1 MFTLTDWTHKKQH
14 NIWRRV
20 RPMVFNST
28 FNNISDISWR
38 SVVLVEE
45 TGVLR
50 ENNRPAASHA
60 QTLSHNVVSSTLRHN
75 SNFLDL
81 EMCTSVVLSFE
92 GDIIYHL
99 KVALS
104 IIWRWHYLSFPDQ
117 FCNLVVSFGLP
128 HLYLDHVNCL
138 VLDNFDTWFSMRF
151 K

>member
-99 KVALS
+99 KVTLS
-104 IIWRWHYLSFPDQ
+104 IIWRWHYLSFEGDIIYH
-117 FCNLVVSFGLP
+117 FLI
-128 HLYLDHVNCL
+128 
-138 VLDNFDTWFSMRF
+138 NFVILLSHSVFRIYI
-151 K
+151 

>member
-99 KVALS
+99 KVILS